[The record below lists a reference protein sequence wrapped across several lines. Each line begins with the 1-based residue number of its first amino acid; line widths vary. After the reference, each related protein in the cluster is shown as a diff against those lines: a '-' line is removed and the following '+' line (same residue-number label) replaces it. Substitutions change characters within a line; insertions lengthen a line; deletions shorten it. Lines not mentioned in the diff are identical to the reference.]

1 VQIAQRHHGDSRVTK
16 LHARTR
22 GSIQHPPGNH
32 LDRTASGIDVDYS
45 ASAALL
51 NISNLDAVPIQRVPT
66 IMDFNFVP
74 DMGRMNVSEQ

>member
-16 LHARTR
+16 LHGRTR

-32 LDRTASGIDVDYS
+32 LDRTASSIDVDYS

-51 NISNLDAVPIQRVPT
+51 NTSNLDAVPIQRVPS
-66 IMDFNFVP
+66 IMDFNFLP
-74 DMGRMNVSEQ
+74 DMGRMNGAL